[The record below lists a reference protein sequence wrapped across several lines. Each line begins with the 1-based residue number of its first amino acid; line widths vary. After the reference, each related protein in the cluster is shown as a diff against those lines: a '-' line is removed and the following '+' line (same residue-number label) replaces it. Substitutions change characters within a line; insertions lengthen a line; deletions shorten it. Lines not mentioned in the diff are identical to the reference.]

1 MGHVMP
7 NHIIQPAA
15 QECGSESRSAIVR
28 PEMETARPERE
39 RAADE
44 AVEAGNL
51 NGKDSKP
58 ASMLFA
64 EASAARNEMRR
75 Q

>member
-1 MGHVMP
+1 M
-7 NHIIQPAA
+7 
-15 QECGSESRSAIVR
+15 R